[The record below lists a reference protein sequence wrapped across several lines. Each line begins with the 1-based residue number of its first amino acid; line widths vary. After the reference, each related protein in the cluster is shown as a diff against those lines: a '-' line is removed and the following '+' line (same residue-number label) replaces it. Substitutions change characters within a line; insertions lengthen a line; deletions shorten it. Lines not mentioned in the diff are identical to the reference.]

1 MKRWIILGICILVYS
16 ISSPASAVGIFHPS
30 TMTLTNGLQ
39 VVLIQN
45 HLAPVVSINLIY
57 KVGTA
62 DDPIEMAGLSHFL
75 EHLMFKGTKEIP
87 SDQFRKII
95 TSNGGN
101 INAFTTPDLTAFT
114 CDIAIEFLDF
124 YLKLEA
130 DRMQNLVMN
139 ERELRDEQKVVQEER
154 LMRLDNNPF
163 SVAYEAL
170 LRATF
175 WYHPYGIP
183 PIGYPQNIAAYT
195 RDAAY
200 EHYKKWYAPNNAI
213 LVIAG
218 DITLEKLKPMVEK
231 HFGMI
236 PSHPIPSR
244 VRITEPNHKGVIIT
258 LEQENPRVSQ
268 VHMQWNYAAP
278 NHRSPH
284 SEHFYP
290 LIILAQVLGGND
302 TSRLH
307 RTLVDEQKI
316 AVSASCSYDDD
327 GYDPEKFSFSAT
339 LAPDASLIALKVAI
353 QKHIQEVIEK
363 GITQKELADAK
374 RDLLADLAFARDG
387 NNSSVMAFTRL
398 AVGFTVEQIE
408 DWPNRI
414 HAVTVNQV
422 QEAAQFVLS
431 QNPVAINTIYPEGYK
446 EKQKQVEAEC
456 TLQNKHIDPKEVNKP
471 VSLEKAN
478 ETENS

>member
-1 MKRWIILGICILVYS
+1 MKRWIILGIAILAYS
-16 ISSPASAVGIFHPS
+16 ITSPATAVGVFHPS
-30 TMTLTNGLQ
+30 TITLTNGLQ

-101 INAFTTPDLTAFT
+101 INAFTTPDLTAYT

-139 ERELRDEQKVVQEER
+139 ARELEEEQKVVQEER

-170 LRATF
+170 LRATY

-183 PIGYPQNIAAYT
+183 PIGYPHNIAAYT

-218 DITLEKLKPMVEK
+218 DITLEELKPMVEK
-231 HFGMI
+231 HFGTI
-236 PSHPIPSR
+236 PSHPLPSR
-244 VRITEPNHKGVIIT
+244 VRIKEPNHKGVTIT

-268 VHMQWNYAAP
+268 VHVQWNYAAP

-284 SEHFYP
+284 SEHYYP
-290 LIILAQVLGGND
+290 LIVLAQVLGGNEI
-302 TSRLH
+302 SRLH
-307 RTLVDEQKI
+307 RALVDEQKL
-316 AVSASCSYDDD
+316 AVNAGCSYDDD
-327 GYDPEKFSFSAT
+327 GYDPERFSFSAT
-339 LAPDASLIALKVAI
+339 LAPDANLIALKVAI
-353 QKHIQEVIEK
+353 QEHIHDVIER
-363 GITQKELADAK
+363 GITQKELTDAK

-387 NNSSVMAFTRL
+387 NNSSVMAFIRL

-408 DWPNRI
+408 EWPNQI
-414 HAVTVNQV
+414 HAVTTNQV
-422 QEAAQFVLS
+422 QEAAKFVLS
-431 QNPVAINTIYPEGYK
+431 QNPVAVATIYPEGYK
-446 EKQKQVEAEC
+446 EKQKKAEAEC
-456 TLQNKHIDPKEVNKP
+456 VRHNKNINDKLENKP
-471 VSLEKAN
+471 THQE
-478 ETENS
+478 